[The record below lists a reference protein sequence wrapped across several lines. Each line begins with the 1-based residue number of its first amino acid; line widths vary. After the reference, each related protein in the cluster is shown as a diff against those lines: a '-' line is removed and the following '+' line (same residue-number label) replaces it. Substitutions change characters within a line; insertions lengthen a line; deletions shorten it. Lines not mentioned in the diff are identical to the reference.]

1 MKAKVRYFA
10 AVREIT
16 GKQEETFEVMDKTT
30 VKDFLLMLS
39 DKYGQSLRDYIFIS
53 GAEEPVSNLNFLLDG
68 NNVSLMN
75 GMKTT
80 LYEGCTFAIIP
91 PVGGGYTRCCH

>member
-1 MKAKVRYFA
+1 MKAKARYFA

-16 GKQEETFEVMDKTT
+16 GKQEETFEVPDKTT
-30 VKDFLLMLS
+30 VKDLLLIIS
-39 DKYGQSLRDYIFIS
+39 AKYGQSLRDYLFIS
-53 GAEEPVSNLNFLLDG
+53 GTEEPVSNLNFLLDG

-75 GMKTT
+75 GMKTA

-91 PVGGGYTRCCH
+91 PVGGGYTKG

>member
-1 MKAKVRYFA
+1 LKAKARYFA

-16 GKQEETFEVMDKTT
+16 GKQEETFEVPDKTT
-30 VKDFLLMLS
+30 VKDLLLIIS
-39 DKYGQSLRDYIFIS
+39 AKYGQSLRDYIFIS
-53 GAEEPVSNLNFLLDG
+53 GTEEPVSNLNFLLDG

-75 GMKTT
+75 GMKTA

-91 PVGGGYTRCCH
+91 PVGGGYTKG

>member
-16 GKQEETFEVMDKTT
+16 GKQEETFEVPDKTT
-30 VKDFLLMLS
+30 VKDLLLILS
-39 DKYGQSLRDYIFIS
+39 AKYGQSLRDYIFIS
-53 GAEEPVSNLNFLLDG
+53 GTEEPVSNLNFLLDG
-68 NNVSLMN
+68 NNVSLMD
-75 GMKTT
+75 GMKTA

-91 PVGGGYTRCCH
+91 PVGGGYAKG

>member
-1 MKAKVRYFA
+1 MKAKARYFA

-16 GKQEETFEVMDKTT
+16 GKQEETFEIPDKTT
-30 VKDFLLMLS
+30 VKDLLLILS
-39 DKYGQSLRDYIFIS
+39 AKYGQSLRDYIFIS
-53 GAEEPVSNLNFLLDG
+53 GTEEPVSNLNFLLDG

-75 GMKTT
+75 GMKTA

-91 PVGGGYTRCCH
+91 PVGGGYTKG

>member
-1 MKAKVRYFA
+1 MKVKVRYFA

-16 GKQEETFEVMDKTT
+16 GKQEETFEVQDKTT
-30 VKDFLLMLS
+30 VKDLLLLLS
-39 DKYGQSLRDYIFIS
+39 AKYGQSLRDYIFIA
-53 GAEEPVSNLNFLLDG
+53 GAEEPASNLNFLLDG

-75 GMKTT
+75 GLKTV

-91 PVGGGYTRCCH
+91 PVGGG

>member
-1 MKAKVRYFA
+1 MKAKARYFA

-16 GKQEETFEVMDKTT
+16 GKQEETFEVPDKTT
-30 VKDFLLMLS
+30 VKDLLLIIS
-39 DKYGQSLRDYIFIS
+39 AKYGQSLRDYIFIS
-53 GAEEPVSNLNFLLDG
+53 GTEEPVSNLNFLLDG

-75 GMKTT
+75 GMKTA

-91 PVGGGYTRCCH
+91 PVGGGYTKG

>member
-1 MKAKVRYFA
+1 LKAKARYFA

-16 GKQEETFEVMDKTT
+16 GKQEETFEVPDKTT
-30 VKDFLLMLS
+30 VKDLLLILS

-53 GAEEPVSNLNFLLDG
+53 SAEEPVSNLNFLLDG

-75 GMKTT
+75 GMKTA

-91 PVGGGYTRCCH
+91 PVGGGSAE

>member
-1 MKAKVRYFA
+1 LKAKARYFA

-16 GKQEETFEVMDKTT
+16 GKQEETFEVPDKTT
-30 VKDFLLMLS
+30 VKDLLLILS
-39 DKYGQSLRDYIFIS
+39 AKYGQSLRDYIFIS
-53 GAEEPVSNLNFLLDG
+53 GTEEPVSNLNFLLDG

-75 GMKTT
+75 GMKTA

-91 PVGGGYTRCCH
+91 PVGGGYTKG

>member
-1 MKAKVRYFA
+1 MKAKARYFA

-16 GKQEETFEVMDKTT
+16 GKQEETFEVPDKTT
-30 VKDFLLMLS
+30 VKDLLLILS

-53 GAEEPVSNLNFLLDG
+53 GTEEPVSNLNFLLDG

-75 GMKTT
+75 GMKTA

-91 PVGGGYTRCCH
+91 PVGGGSAE

>member
-1 MKAKVRYFA
+1 LKAKARYFA

-16 GKQEETFEVMDKTT
+16 GKQEETFEVPDKTT
-30 VKDFLLMLS
+30 VKDLLLIIS
-39 DKYGQSLRDYIFIS
+39 AKYGQSLRDYIFIS
-53 GAEEPVSNLNFLLDG
+53 GTEEPVSNLNFLLDG

-75 GMKTT
+75 GMKTA

-91 PVGGGYTRCCH
+91 PVGGGYTQG

>member
-1 MKAKVRYFA
+1 MKAKARYFA

-16 GKQEETFEVMDKTT
+16 GKQEETFEVPDKTT
-30 VKDFLLMLS
+30 VKDLLLILS
-39 DKYGQSLRDYIFIS
+39 AKYGQSLRDYIFIS
-53 GAEEPVSNLNFLLDG
+53 GTEEPVSNLNFLLDG

-75 GMKTT
+75 GMKTA

-91 PVGGGYTRCCH
+91 PVGGGYTQG

>member
-1 MKAKVRYFA
+1 MKAKARYFA

-16 GKQEETFEVMDKTT
+16 GKQEETFEVPDKTT
-30 VKDFLLMLS
+30 VKDLLLILS
-39 DKYGQSLRDYIFIS
+39 AKYGQSLRDYIFIS
-53 GAEEPVSNLNFLLDG
+53 GTEEPVSNLNFLLDG

-75 GMKTT
+75 GMKTA

-91 PVGGGYTRCCH
+91 PVGGGYTKG

>member
-1 MKAKVRYFA
+1 MKAKARYFA

-16 GKQEETFEVMDKTT
+16 GKQEETFEVPDKTT
-30 VKDFLLMLS
+30 VKDLLLIIS
-39 DKYGQSLRDYIFIS
+39 AKYGQSLRDYIFIS
-53 GAEEPVSNLNFLLDG
+53 GTEEPVSNLNFLLDG

-75 GMKTT
+75 GMKTA

-91 PVGGGYTRCCH
+91 PVGGGYTQG

>member
-1 MKAKVRYFA
+1 LKVKARYFA

-16 GKQEETFEVMDKTT
+16 GKQEETFEVPDNTK
-30 VKDFLLMLS
+30 VKHLLIMLS
-39 DKYGQSLRDYIFIS
+39 KEYGQQLRDYIFTS
-53 GAEEPVSNLNFLLDG
+53 GTEEPASNLNFLLDG

-75 GMKTT
+75 GMKTP

-91 PVGGGYTRCCH
+91 PVGGG

>member
-1 MKAKVRYFA
+1 LKAKARYFA

-16 GKQEETFEVMDKTT
+16 GKQEETFEVPDKTT
-30 VKDFLLMLS
+30 VKDLLLILS

-53 GAEEPVSNLNFLLDG
+53 GTEEPVSNLNFLLDG

-75 GMKTT
+75 GMKTA

-91 PVGGGYTRCCH
+91 PVGGGSAE

>member
-1 MKAKVRYFA
+1 MKAKARYFA

-16 GKQEETFEVMDKTT
+16 GKQEETFEVPDKTT
-30 VKDFLLMLS
+30 VKDLLLILS
-39 DKYGQSLRDYIFIS
+39 AKYGQSLRDYIFIS
-53 GAEEPVSNLNFLLDG
+53 GTEEPVSNLNFLLDG

-75 GMKTT
+75 GMKTA

-91 PVGGGYTRCCH
+91 PVGGGSAE

>member
-1 MKAKVRYFA
+1 LKAKARYFA

-16 GKQEETFEVMDKTT
+16 GKQEETFEVPDKTT
-30 VKDFLLMLS
+30 VKDLLLILS

-75 GMKTT
+75 GMKTV

-91 PVGGGYTRCCH
+91 PVGGGSAE

>member
-1 MKAKVRYFA
+1 MKAKARYFA

-16 GKQEETFEVMDKTT
+16 GKQEETFEVPDKTT
-30 VKDFLLMLS
+30 VKDLLLILS

-53 GAEEPVSNLNFLLDG
+53 GTEEPVSNLNFLLDG

-75 GMKTT
+75 GMKTV

-91 PVGGGYTRCCH
+91 PVGGGSAE

>member
-1 MKAKVRYFA
+1 MKAKARYFA

-16 GKQEETFEVMDKTT
+16 GKQEETFEVQDKTT
-30 VKDFLLMLS
+30 VKDLLLILS
-39 DKYGQSLRDYIFIS
+39 AKYGQSLRDYIFIS
-53 GAEEPVSNLNFLLDG
+53 GTEEPVSNLNFLLDG

-75 GMKTT
+75 GMKTA

-91 PVGGGYTRCCH
+91 PVGGGYTKR

>member
-1 MKAKVRYFA
+1 LKAKARYFA

-16 GKQEETFEVMDKTT
+16 GKQEETFEVPDKTT
-30 VKDFLLMLS
+30 VKDLLLILS
-39 DKYGQSLRDYIFIS
+39 AKYGQSLRDYIFMS
-53 GAEEPVSNLNFLLDG
+53 GTEEPVSNLNFLLDG

-75 GMKTT
+75 GMKTA

-91 PVGGGYTRCCH
+91 PVGGGYTKG